1 MMTLSQEQA
10 NTAWVQFYT
19 VFERLGLSKH
29 YDIDKLK
36 SELLSSPCAITE
48 DMGTAYK
55 GALLMHINMVMALA
69 QRMTKMISGTFQ
81 IDEDSLLKVCC
92 IMHLSKR
99 HMYIENENEW
109 EIKNRGLLF
118 KFAKDVEGCLKG
130 GERSALEALN
140 NGIQLTPTEFEAIKA
155 LDDEDSTK
163 NPFKSILTTIVKQ
176 ANEYGMPFVVNISF
190 GNTYG
195 SHDGTSL
202 LSTYFDSVIDAN
214 CPTLVFS
221 VEYIIL
227 YFPPFD
233 ITLLLSLN
241 LSNL

>member
-99 HMYIENENEW
+99 HMYVENENEW

-118 KFAKDVEGCLKG
+118 TF
-130 GERSALEALN
+130 
-140 NGIQLTPTEFEAIKA
+140 
-155 LDDEDSTK
+155 K
-163 NPFKSILTTIVKQ
+163 NILSVFGKQ
-176 ANEYGMPFVVNISF
+176 RF
-190 GNTYG
+190 GV
-195 SHDGTSL
+195 L
-202 LSTYFDSVIDAN
+202 LRQSV
-214 CPTLVFS
+214 
-221 VEYIIL
+221 
-227 YFPPFD
+227 
-233 ITLLLSLN
+233 
-241 LSNL
+241 